1 MYNNGASIVEK
12 LIKIRDNALVIKKY
26 LFQFICIKSR

>member
-1 MYNNGASIVEK
+1 MYDNSASIVEK

-26 LFQFICIKSR
+26 LFQFISIKSR